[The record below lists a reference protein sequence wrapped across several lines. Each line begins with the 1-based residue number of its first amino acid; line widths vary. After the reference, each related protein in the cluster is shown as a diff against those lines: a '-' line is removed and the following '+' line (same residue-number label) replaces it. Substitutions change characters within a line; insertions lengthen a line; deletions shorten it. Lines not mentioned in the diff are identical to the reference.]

1 MPWTFHLYSLIHSTS
16 IHCVPTMCQALFE
29 EIEYIPV
36 NTVSALK
43 EFTVWWEDT
52 DNKQVIK

>member
-1 MPWTFHLYSLIHSTS
+1 
-16 IHCVPTMCQALFE
+16 MCQALFE